1 MNMSK
6 RMLKRILWICC
17 TAAGVILVC
26 HVFLAYDSGLEVF
39 PIEDSGRLRFTDQYD
54 PEALLMIPAAYTGKD
69 GEIEGEYRINGE
81 VFGTPSRKERISLHP
96 TRGIVISGSWHSGN
110 GFQQT
115 VLVKNGRPRMHEDAR
130 RRFRRALCN
139 EDKTGCSLMIV
150 ESSVPMTLSD
160 FAKDLSNI
168 CWSAVNLDMGD
179 YGYGWYGD
187 IRFSRWAYYNRG
199 RQTNWLCIK

>member
-1 MNMSK
+1 MSK

-39 PIEDSGRLRFTDQYD
+39 PIEDSGRWRFTDQYD

-69 GEIEGEYRINGE
+69 GGIEGEYRINGE

-96 TRGIVISGSWHSGN
+96 MRGIVISGSWHSGN

-130 RRFRRALCN
+130 KCL
-139 EDKTGCSLMIV
+139 
-150 ESSVPMTLSD
+150 
-160 FAKDLSNI
+160 
-168 CWSAVNLDMGD
+168 
-179 YGYGWYGD
+179 
-187 IRFSRWAYYNRG
+187 
-199 RQTNWLCIK
+199 